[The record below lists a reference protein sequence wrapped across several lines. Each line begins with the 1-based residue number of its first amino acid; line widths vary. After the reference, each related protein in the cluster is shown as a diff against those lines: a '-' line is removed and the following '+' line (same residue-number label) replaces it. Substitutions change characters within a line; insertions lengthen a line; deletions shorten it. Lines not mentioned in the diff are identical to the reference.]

1 MKTLFV
7 GDLHLQ
13 QALILPKV
21 AKVVA
26 QEQIERVIFT
36 GDYVDAYGQKN
47 NSTLFLSALDLLKEF
62 KEEHLKQGTE
72 VVNLVGNHD
81 APYMIDRRNHYTS
94 EDPELIQSR

>member
-26 QEQIERVIFT
+26 QEKIERVIFT

-47 NSTLFLSALDLLKEF
+47 NSTLFL
-62 KEEHLKQGTE
+62 
-72 VVNLVGNHD
+72 
-81 APYMIDRRNHYTS
+81 
-94 EDPELIQSR
+94 

>member
-26 QEQIERVIFT
+26 QEKIERVIFT

-47 NSTLFLSALDLLKEF
+47 NSKLFLSALDLQKNLRKNICKRELK
-62 KEEHLKQGTE
+62 L
-72 VVNLVGNHD
+72 
-81 APYMIDRRNHYTS
+81 
-94 EDPELIQSR
+94 LI

>member
-26 QEQIERVIFT
+26 QEKIERVIFT
-36 GDYVDAYGQKN
+36 GDYVDGYGQKN
-47 NSTLFLSALDLLKEF
+47 NSTLFLSALDLLKDF
-62 KEEHLKQGTE
+62 KEEHLKKGIE
-72 VVNLVGNHD
+72 
-81 APYMIDRRNHYTS
+81 
-94 EDPELIQSR
+94 